1 MPRSIR
7 PPARRT
13 HPARSSFLFDT
24 DADRLPPVAPLL
36 SRMRQLRHCGRK
48 RDAEGAR
55 FGRCEIDEVA
65 WERVSDATAMLA
77 DSAGHAYSTPQQLT
91 NN

>member
-1 MPRSIR
+1 M
-7 PPARRT
+7 RR
-13 HPARSSFLFDT
+13 
-24 DADRLPPVAPLL
+24 
-36 SRMRQLRHCGRK
+36 LRHCGRK

-77 DSAGHAYSTPQQLT
+77 DSAEHAYSTPQQTEETGFGHLRESASELP
-91 NN
+91 